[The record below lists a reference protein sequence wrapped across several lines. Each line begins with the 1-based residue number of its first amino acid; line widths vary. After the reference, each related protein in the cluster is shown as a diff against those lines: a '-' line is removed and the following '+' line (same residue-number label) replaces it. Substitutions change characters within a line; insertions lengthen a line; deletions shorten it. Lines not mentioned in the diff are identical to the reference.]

1 MDEVRVSVLDV
12 MIDMVTMKEAVAM
25 IEDFI
30 VQRQPRLVATANAEM
45 VMNAN
50 EDAELKEILAAADLV
65 VPDGAGVVWAAR
77 HQGHPMQERV
87 AGYDLAQA
95 LLAQAAVK
103 GYKVYF
109 FGGAPGIAEAATR
122 VAGEKYPGL
131 NVVGI
136 RNGFFS
142 PQDDSTI
149 VEEIRSARPDILL
162 AALGVPKQE
171 KWLFAHMKELEVP
184 VSMGVGGSFDVMAG
198 VVCRAPVW
206 MQRAGLEWLYRLA
219 CQPQRFMRMLALP
232 RFAIAVLRGK
242 KH

>member
-1 MDEVRVSVLDV
+1 MRVSVLDV

-65 VPDGAGVVWAAR
+65 VPDGAGVVCAAR

-109 FGGAPGIAEAATR
+109 FGGAPGIAEAATQ

>member
-87 AGYDLAQA
+87 AGYDLA
-95 LLAQAAVK
+95 
-103 GYKVYF
+103 
-109 FGGAPGIAEAATR
+109 
-122 VAGEKYPGL
+122 
-131 NVVGI
+131 
-136 RNGFFS
+136 
-142 PQDDSTI
+142 
-149 VEEIRSARPDILL
+149 
-162 AALGVPKQE
+162 
-171 KWLFAHMKELEVP
+171 
-184 VSMGVGGSFDVMAG
+184 
-198 VVCRAPVW
+198 
-206 MQRAGLEWLYRLA
+206 
-219 CQPQRFMRMLALP
+219 
-232 RFAIAVLRGK
+232 
-242 KH
+242 